1 MKNIKFILF
10 SALFFLGNLT
20 ISADDIIEHR
30 GDRYVIHVEAL
41 NPDSEMTLLDVL
53 HLCPELI
60 SYDGKNITN
69 DYRLRINNTHLSV
82 DWETAL
88 ENIKASELKYVQIC
102 NYTSAAKGV
111 NGGGGVIDIYYKPQE
126 GTSGKVAI
134 EGSTYGN
141 GKLYTDITS
150 KVSPNLTLTGYAMT
164 NQQYTK
170 GYPTDGGT
178 FKSRS
183 TSEAAH
189 LLIDW
194 NISKNDNLKIKLYQ
208 QFIDYKHKITN
219 ITNTTSAFPT
229 INRYGDMV
237 ITYERTVNDN
247 GALWIVEG
255 GADYSSISSNIDE
268 VFGSN
273 TNARRESAPYFF
285 TEINYPVLNNDLWIM
300 FGWEIDYDNIW
311 YRGVSREQLMLNNI
325 YLQLDYSHGPWV
337 FTLGD
342 RFRHMNYWNRL
353 AIPND
358 NDLWAHNRNN
368 HGFVASAGY
377 KTNGHFIQAAFD
389 RDHYLPFVE
398 DFFGDG
404 EIVNGKRT
412 YNTAYKTNLVWRA
425 EARYTYQNKN
435 FVFFGNVLHT
445 WMNDLPT
452 PNQQTTAIRTSA
464 TWNKGPLRLT
474 AGVNYYHTHINA
486 TATEGGR
493 YDNYY
498 TLKLAPT
505 LLLGKGFRVSS
516 VLLYSSR
523 TKILDTH
530 PHLYSSVKV
539 NKDFGRHINVFADF
553 HDLAGMPTMRAEE
566 MSGTYN
572 KRALTVGMT
581 YRFGGKK

>member
-1 MKNIKFILF
+1 MKTLKLAFF
-10 SALFFLGNLT
+10 SALFLLGNLT

-82 DWETAL
+82 DWENAL

-102 NYTSAAKGV
+102 NWTSAAKGV

-126 GTSGKVAI
+126 GTSGKVAV

-141 GKLYTDITS
+141 GKLYADIKS
-150 KVSPNLTLTGYAMT
+150 KVSEKVTLTGYAMT
-164 NQQYTK
+164 NQHYTK
-170 GYPTDGGT
+170 GHPTDGYA

-194 NISKNDNLKIKLYQ
+194 NMSKNDNLKIKLYQ
-208 QFIDYKHKITN
+208 QFIDYKEKVTDITN
-219 ITNTTSAFPT
+219 SPMTIPT
-229 INRYGDMV
+229 ISRYNDMV
-237 ITYERTVNDN
+237 ATYERTVNDN
-247 GALWIVEG
+247 GAVWIVEG
-255 GADYSSISSNIDE
+255 GVDYLNQSEDIMLIGE
-268 VFGSN
+268 G
-273 TNARRESAPYFF
+273 TNSYRETAPYFF

-300 FGWEIDYDNIW
+300 LGWEIDYDNAWFKGIT
-311 YRGVSREQLMLNNI
+311 REQFLLNNI
-325 YLQLDYSHGPWV
+325 YLQFDYSHGPWV

-342 RFRHMNYWNRL
+342 RFRHLNFWNRL
-353 AIPND
+353 SDPAD
-358 NDLWAHNRNN
+358 NGLWSHNRND

-377 KTNGHFIQAAFD
+377 KINGHFIQAAFD
-389 RDHYLPFVE
+389 RDHYIPSVAE
-398 DFFGDG
+398 DFFGDKVG
-404 EIVNGKRT
+404 GKRT
-412 YNTAYKTNLVWRA
+412 YLTDYKTNRVWRT
-425 EARYTYQNKN
+425 EARYTYQNQN
-435 FVFFGNVLHT
+435 FVFFGGLLHT
-445 WMNDLPT
+445 WLNNLPG
-452 PNQQTTAIRTSA
+452 PSQQTTGIRTSA

-474 AGVNYYHTHINA
+474 AGVNYYHLHINS
-486 TATEGGR
+486 TPTEGSHTQ
-493 YDNYY
+493 NYY

-516 VLLYSSR
+516 VLLYTSR
-523 TKILDTH
+523 QKLHDIH

-553 HDLAGMPTMRAEE
+553 HDLAGMPTMRIPE
-566 MSGTYN
+566 MSNTYN
-572 KRALTVGMT
+572 NRALTVGMT

>member
-1 MKNIKFILF
+1 MKRLKFAFF
-10 SALFFLGNLT
+10 SALLLLGNLT
-20 ISADDIIEHR
+20 TSADDIIEHR

-69 DYRLRINNTHLSV
+69 GYRLRINNTALSV
-82 DWETAL
+82 DLETVL

-141 GKLYTDITS
+141 GKLYTDIMS
-150 KVSPNLTLTGYAMT
+150 KVSENLTLTGYAMT
-164 NQQYTK
+164 NQQYAK
-170 GYPTDGGT
+170 GYPTDGDI
-178 FKSRS
+178 FKSRK

-189 LLIDW
+189 LFMDW
-194 NISKNDNLKIKLYQ
+194 KLSKNDYLKIKLYQ
-208 QFIDYKHKITN
+208 QFSDYKDKITD
-219 ITNTTSAFPT
+219 IMGNTTAYPM
-229 INRYGDMV
+229 IGRYGDLVV
-237 ITYERTVNDN
+237 IYERNVNDN
-247 GALWIVEG
+247 GALWYVEG
-255 GADYSSISSNIDE
+255 GVDYLSSSAEFN
-268 VFGSN
+268 VFDKT
-273 TNARRESAPYFF
+273 TNSFRETAPYFY
-285 TEINYPVLNNDLWIM
+285 TEIDYPVLNNDLWIM
-300 FGWEIDYDNIW
+300 LGWEIDYDNSW
-311 YRGVSREQLMLNNI
+311 YKGISRGQHMLNNF

-342 RFRHMNYWNRL
+342 RFRHLNFWNRL
-353 AIPND
+353 SDPND
-358 NDLWAHNRNN
+358 NGLWSHNRNN

-377 KTNGHFIQAAFD
+377 KTKGHFIQAVFN
-389 RDHYLPFVE
+389 RDHYVPILE
-398 DFFGDG
+398 YDFYGDK
-404 EIVNGKRT
+404 IDGKRR
-412 YNTAYKTNLVWRA
+412 YNTDYKTNLVWRA
-425 EARYTYQNKN
+425 EARYTYQNEN

-445 WMNDLPT
+445 WKNDLPT
-452 PNQQTTAIRTSA
+452 PNQQTTGIRTSA

-474 AGVNYYHTHINA
+474 AGVNYYHHHINA
-486 TATEGGR
+486 SPTEGGKN
-493 YDNYY
+493 DNYY

-516 VLLYSSR
+516 VLLYTSR
-523 TKILDTH
+523 QKLYDEH

-539 NKDFGRHINVFADF
+539 NKDFGRNINVFADF
-553 HDLAGMPTMRAEE
+553 HDLAGMPTMNSAY
-566 MSGTYN
+566 MTNSYYN
-572 KRALTVGMT
+572 RALTVGMT

>member
-1 MKNIKFILF
+1 MKTLKLAFF
-10 SALFFLGNLT
+10 SALFLLGNLT

-69 DYRLRINNTHLSV
+69 DYKLRINNTYLSV

-102 NYTSAAKGV
+102 NWTSAAKGV

-126 GTSGKVAI
+126 GTSGKVAV

-178 FKSRS
+178 FKSRK

-194 NISKNDNLKIKLYQ
+194 NISKRDNLKIKLYQ
-208 QFIDYKHKITN
+208 QFTDYKEKVSEIANSYTY
-219 ITNTTSAFPT
+219 PT
-229 INRYGDMV
+229 ISRYGDVV
-237 ITYERTVNDN
+237 IVYERTMNDN

-255 GADYSSISSNIDE
+255 GADYLSTNSDING
-268 VFGSN
+268 VFGKN
-273 TNARRESAPYFF
+273 TNAFRETDPYFY
-285 TEINYPVLNNDLWIM
+285 TEIDYPVLNNDLWIM
-300 FGWEIDYDNIW
+300 LGWEIDYDNTW
-311 YRGVSREQLMLNNI
+311 YRGAGREQFMLNNI
-325 YLQLDYSHGPWV
+325 YLQFDYSHGPWV
-337 FTLGD
+337 FTLGV
-342 RFRHMNYWNRL
+342 RFRHMNFWNRL
-353 AIPND
+353 SDPAD
-358 NDLWAHNRNN
+358 NGLWSHNRND

-377 KTNGHFIQAAFD
+377 KINGHFIQAAFD
-389 RDHYLPFVE
+389 RDHYIPSVAE
-398 DFFGDG
+398 DFFGDKVG
-404 EIVNGKRT
+404 GKRT
-412 YNTAYKTNLVWRA
+412 YLTDYKTNRVWRT
-425 EARYTYQNKN
+425 EARYTYQNQN
-435 FVFFGNVLHT
+435 FVFFGGLLHT
-445 WMNDLPT
+445 WLNNLPG
-452 PNQQTTAIRTSA
+452 PSQQTTGIRTSA

-474 AGVNYYHTHINA
+474 AGVNYYHFHINS
-486 TATEGGR
+486 TPTEGSHTQ
-493 YDNYY
+493 NYY

-516 VLLYSSR
+516 VLLYTSR
-523 TKILDTH
+523 QKLYDIH

-553 HDLAGMPTMRAEE
+553 HDLAGMPTMRISE
-566 MSGTYN
+566 MSEAYYN
-572 KRALTVGMT
+572 RALTVGMT

>member
-1 MKNIKFILF
+1 MKTLKLVFF
-10 SALFFLGNLT
+10 SALFLLGNLT
-20 ISADDIIEHR
+20 ISADDIIQHR

-69 DYRLRINNTHLSV
+69 GYKLRINNTFLSV

-111 NGGGGVIDIYYKPQE
+111 NGGNGVIDIYYKPQE

-141 GKLYTDITS
+141 GKLYTDIKS
-150 KVSPNLTLTGYAMT
+150 KVSENLTLTGYAMT
-164 NQQYTK
+164 NQHYTK

-178 FKSRS
+178 LKARN

-194 NISKNDNLKIKLYQ
+194 NVSAKDNLKIKLYQ
-208 QFIDYKHKITN
+208 QFSDYKSKITD
-219 ITNTTSAFPT
+219 ITNNTTAYPM
-229 INRYGDMV
+229 INRYEDMV
-237 ITYERTVNDN
+237 VTYEHTMNDN
-247 GALWIVEG
+247 GAVWIVEG
-255 GADYSSISSNIDE
+255 GADYLSSSPEFYAFD
-268 VFGSN
+268 GTTN
-273 TNARRESAPYFF
+273 TFREAAPYFF

-300 FGWEIDYDNIW
+300 LGWELDYDNIW
-311 YRGVSREQLMLNNI
+311 YKGVSREQCMLNNI
-325 YLQLDYSHGPWV
+325 YLQFDYSHGPWV

-342 RFRHMNYWNRL
+342 RYRHFNYWNRL
-353 AIPND
+353 ALPD
-358 NDLWAHNRNN
+358 DHDLWSHNRNN

-377 KTNGHFIQAAFD
+377 KTNGHFVQGVFN
-389 RDHYLPFVE
+389 RDHFIPSVEE
-398 DFFGDG
+398 DFFGD
-404 EIVNGKRT
+404 IINGKRT

-425 EARYTYQNKN
+425 EARYTYQNKD

-445 WMNDLPT
+445 WKNDLPG
-452 PNQQTTAIRTSA
+452 PNQQTTGIRTSA

-474 AGVNYYHTHINA
+474 AGVNYYHYHISA
-486 TATEGGR
+486 TPTESGQH
-493 YDNYY
+493 DNYY

-516 VLLYSSR
+516 VLLYTSR
-523 TKILDTH
+523 QKLYDVH
-530 PHLYSSVKV
+530 PHLYSSIKV
-539 NKDFGRHINVFADF
+539 NKDFGRNINVFADF
-553 HDLAGMPTMRAEE
+553 HDLAGMPTMRIPE
-566 MSGTYN
+566 MSNTYN
-572 KRALTVGMT
+572 NRALTVGMT
-581 YRFGGKK
+581 YRFGGKR

>member
-1 MKNIKFILF
+1 MKTLKLAFF
-10 SALFFLGNLT
+10 SALFLLGNLT

-69 DYRLRINNTHLSV
+69 DYKLRINNTYLSV

-102 NYTSAAKGV
+102 NWTSAAKGV

-126 GTSGKVAI
+126 GTSGKVAV

-178 FKSRS
+178 FKSRK

-194 NISKNDNLKIKLYQ
+194 NISKRDNLKIKLYQ
-208 QFIDYKHKITN
+208 QFTDYKEKVSEIANSYTY
-219 ITNTTSAFPT
+219 PT
-229 INRYGDMV
+229 ISRYGDVV
-237 ITYERTVNDN
+237 IVYERTMNDN

-255 GADYSSISSNIDE
+255 GADYLSTNSDING
-268 VFGSN
+268 VFGKN
-273 TNARRESAPYFF
+273 TNAFRETDPYFY

-300 FGWEIDYDNIW
+300 LGWEIDYDNTW
-311 YRGVSREQLMLNNI
+311 YRGAGREQFMLNNI
-325 YLQLDYSHGPWV
+325 YLQFDYSHGPWV

-342 RFRHMNYWNRL
+342 RFRHMNFWNRL
-353 AIPND
+353 SDPAD
-358 NDLWAHNRNN
+358 NGLWSHNRND

-377 KTNGHFIQAAFD
+377 KINGHFIQAAFD
-389 RDHYLPFVE
+389 RDHYIPSVAE
-398 DFFGDG
+398 DFFGDKVG
-404 EIVNGKRT
+404 GKRT
-412 YNTAYKTNLVWRA
+412 YFTDYKTNRVWRT

-435 FVFFGNVLHT
+435 FVFFGGLLHT
-445 WMNDLPT
+445 WLNNLPG
-452 PNQQTTAIRTSA
+452 PSQQTTGIRTSA

-474 AGVNYYHTHINA
+474 AGVNYYHFHINS
-486 TATEGGR
+486 TPTEGSHTQ
-493 YDNYY
+493 NYY

-516 VLLYSSR
+516 VLLYTSR
-523 TKILDTH
+523 QKLYDIH
-530 PHLYSSVKV
+530 PHLYSSIKV

-553 HDLAGMPTMRAEE
+553 HDLAGMPTMRISE
-566 MSGTYN
+566 MSNTYN
-572 KRALTVGMT
+572 NRALTVGMT

>member
-1 MKNIKFILF
+1 MKKIKLVFF
-10 SALFFLGNLT
+10 SALFLLGNLT

-69 DYRLRINNTHLSV
+69 GYRLRINNTAIAV
-82 DWETAL
+82 DQETVL

-141 GKLYTDITS
+141 GKLYADIKS
-150 KVSPNLTLTGYAMT
+150 KVSENLILTGYAMT

-178 FKSRS
+178 LKSRN

-194 NISKNDNLKIKLYQ
+194 NMSKKDNLKIKLYQ
-208 QFIDYKHKITN
+208 QFNDYKNKITD
-219 ITNTTSAFPT
+219 ITNSTMVFPM
-229 INRYGDMV
+229 INRYSDMV
-237 ITYERTVNDN
+237 ATYEHTLNDN
-247 GALWIVEG
+247 GALLIFEG
-255 GADYSSISSNIDE
+255 GVDYLSTSSE
-268 VFGSN
+268 FGAFDSN
-273 TNARRESAPYFF
+273 TNSFRETAPYFF
-285 TEINYPVLNNDLWIM
+285 IETNYPVLNNELWIM
-300 FGWEIDYDNIW
+300 LGWEIDYDNSW
-311 YRGVSREQLMLNNI
+311 YKGVSREQYMFNNI
-325 YLQLDYSHGPWV
+325 YLQFDYSHGPWV

-342 RFRHMNYWNRL
+342 RFRHLNYWNRL
-353 AIPND
+353 ADPND
-358 NDLWAHNRNN
+358 NGLWSHNRNN

-377 KTNGHFIQAAFD
+377 KTKGHFIQAAFD
-389 RDHYLPFVE
+389 RDHYVPSVE
-398 DFFGDG
+398 SDFFGDK
-404 EIVNGKRT
+404 IDGKRT
-412 YNTAYKTNLVWRA
+412 YNTDYKTNLIWRA
-425 EARYTYQNKN
+425 EARYTYQNEN

-445 WMNDLPT
+445 WMNDLPG
-452 PNQQTTAIRTSA
+452 PNEQTTGIRTSA

-474 AGVNYYHTHINA
+474 AGVNYYHYHVNA
-486 TATEGGR
+486 TPAEGGKHE
-493 YDNYY
+493 NYY

-516 VLLYSSR
+516 VLLYCSR
-523 TKILDTH
+523 QKLHDIH

-539 NKDFGRHINVFADF
+539 NKDFGRHFNVFADF
-553 HDLAGMPTMRAEE
+553 HDLAGMPTMTSLE
-566 MSGTYN
+566 MINAYN

>member
-1 MKNIKFILF
+1 MKTLKLAFF
-10 SALFFLGNLT
+10 SALFLLGNLT
-20 ISADDIIEHR
+20 VSADDIIEHR

-69 DYRLRINNTHLSV
+69 GYRLRINNTHLSV

-102 NYTSAAKGV
+102 NWTSAAKGV

-126 GTSGKVAI
+126 GTSGKVAV

-208 QFIDYKHKITN
+208 QFTDYKEKVSE
-219 ITNTTSAFPT
+219 ITNTTLVSPM

-237 ITYERTVNDN
+237 ITYERTVNEN

-255 GADYSSISSNIDE
+255 GADYLSTSSNIDKI
-268 VFGSN
+268 FGSN
-273 TNARRESAPYFF
+273 TNATRETDPYFF

-300 FGWEIDYDNIW
+300 LGWEIDYDNTW
-311 YRGVSREQLMLNNI
+311 YRGAGREQFMLNNI
-325 YLQLDYSHGPWV
+325 YLQFDYSHGPWI

-353 AIPND
+353 AIPTD
-358 NDLWAHNRNN
+358 NGLWSHNRNN

-389 RDHYLPFVE
+389 RDHFIPIVE
-398 DFFGDG
+398 SDFFGD
-404 EIVNGKRT
+404 IVNGKGV
-412 YNTAYKTNLVWRA
+412 YNTSYKTNLVWRT

-445 WMNDLPT
+445 WMNDLPG
-452 PNQQTTAIRTSA
+452 PSEQTTGIRTSA

-474 AGVNYYHTHINA
+474 AGVNYYHLHINS
-486 TATEGGR
+486 TPTESSHTQ
-493 YDNYY
+493 NYY
-498 TLKLAPT
+498 TLKFAPT

-516 VLLYSSR
+516 VLLYTSR
-523 TKILDTH
+523 QKLYDIH
-530 PHLYSSVKV
+530 PHLYSSIKV

-553 HDLAGMPTMRAEE
+553 HDLAGMPTMSRAQMFE
-566 MSGTYN
+566 TYN
-572 KRALTVGMT
+572 NRALTVGMT